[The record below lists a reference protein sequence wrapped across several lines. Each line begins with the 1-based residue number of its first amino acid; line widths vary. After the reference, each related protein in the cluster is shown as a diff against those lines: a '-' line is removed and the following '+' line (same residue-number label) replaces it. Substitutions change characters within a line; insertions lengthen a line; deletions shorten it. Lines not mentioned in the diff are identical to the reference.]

1 MLAEQGR
8 FGQKTGKGM
17 YLYENGSR
25 TPMPDPEIQAM
36 IKGEAQRLGVEQRE
50 IGEQEIIER
59 CIYGLI
65 AEGARI
71 LEDGIA
77 TRSSDIDVIW
87 INGYGFPRH
96 RGGPMHY
103 ADSIGAEIICKAI
116 SEFKKIPG
124 LGYWE
129 CPNLLNNMVKNGTK
143 FTDLAG
149 D

>member
-1 MLAEQGR
+1 
-8 FGQKTGKGM
+8 M

-25 TPMPDPEIQAM
+25 TPIPDPEVQAM

-50 IGEQEIIER
+50 ISEQEIIER

-71 LEDGIA
+71 LEDCIA

-87 INGYGFPRH
+87 INGYAFPRH

-103 ADSIGAEIICKAI
+103 ADSIGAEKICKAI
-116 SEFKKIPG
+116 SEFRKIPG
-124 LGYWE
+124 LDYWE
-129 CPNLLNNMVKNGTK
+129 CPNLLKNMVKNGTK
-143 FTDLAG
+143 FADQSS